1 MHVCSR
7 ICVTSSG
14 NLHLTEF
21 LYLRMQKACKQ
32 TIEYSVLLVED
43 LISYIKFKVW
53 MRLDLVA
60 KMASSAITG
69 LVVDSDNVPNFER
82 DSDEAYVNDNWAD
95 NRWNDN
101 SVVRF
106 RDCSIAILTSLPA
119 CVRSLKV

>member
-1 MHVCSR
+1 
-7 ICVTSSG
+7 
-14 NLHLTEF
+14 
-21 LYLRMQKACKQ
+21 
-32 TIEYSVLLVED
+32 
-43 LISYIKFKVW
+43 

-60 KMASSAITG
+60 KTASSAITG

-106 RDCSIAILTSLPA
+106 RDCSIQILASLLA
-119 CVRSLKV
+119 CDRSLII